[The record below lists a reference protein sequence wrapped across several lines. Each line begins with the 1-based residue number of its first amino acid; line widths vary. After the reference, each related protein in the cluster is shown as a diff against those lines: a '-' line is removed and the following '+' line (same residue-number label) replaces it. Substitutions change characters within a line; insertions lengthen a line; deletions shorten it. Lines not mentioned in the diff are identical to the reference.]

1 MEDAEPQAATAA
13 AAAAGAPALTAEPA
27 AVQPSAGAV
36 ADAAAASPDELQTA
50 AAAEAAAQQQQQPQE
65 LQPLPQQPTGPT
77 LVKQELTTLQ
87 CYGMK
92 PPKWLL
98 PQRVRPP
105 PPKPLCAITG
115 VPAQYRDPLT
125 GHYYASADAF
135 RELRRRLGQ
144 PLPDAH
150 KRRRSAAA
158 DGAADA
164 LGLDGAAAAA
174 AGGGGAAG
182 ALGGFPPAQEKL
194 LALLQQQVQ
203 QHQAAAASKG
213 RSKGAYQQ
221 PAVPDEVASL
231 VLNVSRMV
239 HSGS

>member
-1 MEDAEPQAATAA
+1 
-13 AAAAGAPALTAEPA
+13 
-27 AVQPSAGAV
+27 
-36 ADAAAASPDELQTA
+36 
-50 AAAEAAAQQQQQPQE
+50 
-65 LQPLPQQPTGPT
+65 
-77 LVKQELTTLQ
+77 
-87 CYGMK
+87 MK

-150 KRRRSAAA
+150 RRRRSAAA
-158 DGAADA
+158 DGVVDA
-164 LGLDGAAAAA
+164 LGLDGAAAAV
-174 AGGGGAAG
+174 GGGAAG
-182 ALGGFPPAQEKL
+182 ALSGFPPAQEKL
-194 LALLQQQVQ
+194 LAVLQQQVQ

-213 RSKGAYQQ
+213 RSKGTYQQ
-221 PAVPDEVASL
+221 PTVPDEVASL
-231 VLNVSRMV
+231 VLSVSQMV
-239 HSGS
+239 HGGS